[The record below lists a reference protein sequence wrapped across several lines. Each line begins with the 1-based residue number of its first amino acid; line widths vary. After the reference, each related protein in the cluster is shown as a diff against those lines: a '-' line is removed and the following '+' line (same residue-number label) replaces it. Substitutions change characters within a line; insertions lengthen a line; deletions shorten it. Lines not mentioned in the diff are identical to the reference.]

1 MELKGI
7 SKNICEHRIEHMAN
21 VQSIRQ
27 TQYWM
32 NPNYALKV
40 REDLVKLLDANFIYP
55 IETTPWLKHQRT
67 MIKKF

>member
-1 MELKGI
+1 
-7 SKNICEHRIEHMAN
+7 MAN

-40 REDLVKLLDANFIYP
+40 REDLVKLLDASLSTLSKQHGKNIK
-55 IETTPWLKHQRT
+55 EPW
-67 MIKKF
+67 

>member
-1 MELKGI
+1 MELR
-7 SKNICEHRIEHMAN
+7 KNFKKICKHRIELMAS

-40 REDLVKLLDANFIYP
+40 GKDLFTLSKQ
-55 IETTPWLKHQRT
+55 HHG
-67 MIKKF
+67 KKSKELW